1 MPDATTQAGV
11 VLFTIL
17 AAVALIS
24 GLRKTI
30 KNREW
35 SAGAIIGGSLV
46 VLTFTFI
53 QLVVSYMDAWV
64 MVTDVYRTVTYTMPE
79 WGHSAVRITTA
90 MMGVGALVL
99 FLAGI
104 RRRNAQINIPAVL
117 LVLVSFVS
125 MASAVLHGDMP
136 LRAFSLVQLCI
147 VLACVIA
154 PRGLTVQLGLATVC
168 MVATI
173 ASGIALIA
181 FQDFSVVECVAGHKC
196 GFLGFNFRGVLDNE
210 NALALY
216 LALALPFVYIAFG
229 GWQGLVMSGY
239 MASLILL
246 SGSRS
251 GSLAA
256 ILTFAVLALV
266 RPDIRRPQP
275 TPVRSALISVGLLAA
290 FVVGVFL
297 PFAVQDQ
304 SAFSGRAALWQLAR
318 HALTDPATLMYGT
331 GLFGWDHYRD
341 AGLIDS
347 SAVYSVHNQWLHV
360 LFATGVIGF
369 VLFVGAVAIL
379 LWQARNRYYTVVACV
394 LVPVFILGVSERP
407 WPIDT
412 ADWLTWTV
420 PAALL
425 CYPVLRGKPLADNE
439 YPDEEDRQLVPST
452 SGAAGPRSEES
463 S

>member
-1 MPDATTQAGV
+1 MPDTMTQTGV

-17 AAVALIS
+17 ASVALIS
-24 GLRKTI
+24 GLRKTV

-35 SAGAIIGGSLV
+35 SAGALIGGSLV
-46 VLTFTFI
+46 ILTFTFV
-53 QLVVSYMDAWV
+53 QLLVTYADAWV

-104 RRRNAQINIPAVL
+104 RRRDAQINIPAVL
-117 LVLVSFVS
+117 LVLVLCVS
-125 MASAVLHGDMP
+125 MGSAVLHGDFP
-136 LRAFSLVQLCI
+136 FRAFTLVQLFI

-154 PRGLTVQLGLATVC
+154 PRGLSVQLGIATVC

-173 ASGIALIA
+173 ASGVALIA
-181 FQDFSVVECVAGHKC
+181 YQDFSVMECVAGHKC
-196 GFLGFNFRGVLDNE
+196 GVLGFNFRGVLDNE

-229 GWQGLVMSGY
+229 GWEGLVMS
-239 MASLILL
+239 AFVTSLILL

-251 GSLAA
+251 GALAA
-256 ILTFAVLALV
+256 ILTFAVLVLV
-266 RPDIRRPQP
+266 RPNIRLPRP
-275 TPVRSALISVGLLAA
+275 TPVRSGLVSAGLLTA

-304 SAFSGRAALWQLAR
+304 SALSGRAALWQLAR
-318 HALTDPATLMYGT
+318 QALTDPSTLVYGT

-360 LFATGVIGF
+360 LFSTGLIGF
-369 VLFVGAVAIL
+369 VLFVGAIAVL
-379 LWQARNRYYTVVACV
+379 LWQARNRYFTVMGCV
-394 LVPVFILGVSERP
+394 LVPFFILAVTERP

-412 ADWLTWTV
+412 ADWLTWAV

-425 CYPVLRGKPLADNE
+425 CYPVLRAKPLADNQIA
-439 YPDEEDRQLVPST
+439 DEDHRQLVPAT
-452 SGAAGPRSEES
+452 SSSGPRIEERS
-463 S
+463 